1 MAPHQDSHFPLVFRE
16 SLNGKDTRNME
27 NSTNSLRIKKSEKA
41 LATDGL
47 CEYEKFINDGDLLKI
62 DELKNK
68 S

>member
-1 MAPHQDSHFPLVFRE
+1 
-16 SLNGKDTRNME
+16 ME
-27 NSTNSLRIKKSEKA
+27 ISTNSLRIKKSEKS